1 MYKKIEIERFRGI
14 RKASIDGFCRVNIF
28 FGKNNCGKSSL
39 LEALFLVSG
48 QSNPLLPVNIN
59 AIRGYNRVSKDDLKI
74 NFFDM
79 DSDQPIHIRIEDGET
94 RDLNVTL
101 IQSDNESVSLD
112 TRETAVISSVA
123 DKIYGLQISFSTDGV
138 QYASSLLFNPT
149 SEPKDQVKQAIDSRY
164 EESLHCTYLG
174 PKFDFY
180 ASVQGLQNILKNKD
194 EQFLIDG
201 LKLIEPKVEDFIF
214 DGNDIF
220 VNTGLSKRIPIN
232 VMGDGARKIVALLTS
247 VYACK
252 DGILLI
258 DEISNG
264 FHHSVMTDLW
274 RALIEAANKNNT
286 QLFVTTHDIDSI
298 KGLRNAVLDTDT
310 AQSVAA
316 YKLQHQP
323 GGEMKAY
330 RYTID
335 SVDYSLNQE
344 IELR

>member
-14 RKASIDGFCRVNIF
+14 RKTSIDGFCRVNIF

-39 LEALFLVSG
+39 LDALFLVSG
-48 QSNPLLPVNIN
+48 QSNPLLPLQIN
-59 AIRGYNRVSKDDLKI
+59 AIRGYNRMSKDDLEI
-74 NFFDM
+74 NFYDM
-79 DSDQPIHIRIEDGET
+79 DSSLPVHIRVEDGET

-101 IQSDNESVSLD
+101 AKSDAESVSLD
-112 TRETAVISSVA
+112 TQATDVISSVA
-123 DKIYGLQISFSTDGV
+123 DKIYGLQLSFSTDGNR
-138 QYASSLLFNPT
+138 YASSLLVNPAL
-149 SEPKDQVKQAIDSRY
+149 EPKDQVKRAVDPRY
-164 EESLHCTYLG
+164 EENLHCTYLG

-194 EQFLIDG
+194 ERFVIDG
-201 LKLIEPKVEDFIF
+201 LKLIEPKVEDFVF
-214 DGNDIF
+214 DGKDIF

-274 RALIEAANKNNT
+274 RVLIDAANKNNT

-298 KGLRNAVLDTDT
+298 KGLRSAVLGTDN
-310 AQSVAA
+310 APFVAA
-316 YKLQHQP
+316 YKFQHQP
-323 GGEMKAY
+323 DGEMKAY